1 MKQKLQVA
9 ILFQRDIQTDTVELA
24 LPIRTLVGVLSE
36 DGTKFYDRTG
46 QQVLNDIDNY
56 SDTSNCFGFYYPM
69 PFEDFMTSN
78 TPESVLQNINDYFKK
93 IKEKVYF
100 YKLETGTVNDFRL
113 KSMPIDEFNSKYSIT
128 VNYSTAANN
137 ITNIDFDLLAKENA
151 KMIGTDLEN
160 GETLENY
167 TDSDLD
173 LPDIKELYDKITK
186 NVLCQ
191 DAQIKKIL
199 TAIYKNILL
208 DNPKLKSN
216 ILIYGPS
223 GVGKTAILNQISEN
237 LGLPMVIEDA
247 TAYTIAGYKG
257 KDCTDA
263 LRRLYFAANGDIDL
277 AEHGILVFDEID
289 KKNKK
294 SSNDDG
300 VSTDG
305 VLNALL
311 KIVEGG
317 TFEVPIDE
325 SKNGDIIEFDTS
337 HLTVIVSGA
346 FEKMLNKSKKTEL
359 IGFNNPINVN
369 STEVSNNTLGIV
381 DKFIEYGMPKEF
393 IGRFNTFVELNSLTK
408 TDLKNILLN
417 PDSSVLKLY
426 IKDLADYKI
435 NIEFYDQIIERICD
449 LAYAKNTGARA
460 LNNIV
465 SELIDSILFE
475 AFQFKAE
482 EQNYV
487 IDNNTLKAQGLED
500 KKTEKSIVKTKTL

>member
-1 MKQKLQVA
+1 MTQELQVA
-9 ILFQRDIQTDTVELA
+9 ILFQNDIQTERVELA
-24 LPIRTLVGVLSE
+24 LPVRILIGILNE
-36 DGTKFYDRTG
+36 DGTKFYDITSN
-46 QQVLNDIDNY
+46 QVYTNLDYSSDSDNY
-56 SDTSNCFGFYYPM
+56 FGFYYPI
-69 PFEDFMTSN
+69 PLKDFIVKNTSEDTM
-78 TPESVLQNINDYFKK
+78 QNINNYFNK
-93 IKEKVYF
+93 IREKAYF
-100 YKLETGTVNDFRL
+100 YTLETGDSNDFLL
-113 KSMPIDEFNSKYSIT
+113 KSMPIKDFCSKYNLKI
-128 VNYSTAANN
+128 NYPVAAEDINKV
-137 ITNIDFDLLAKENA
+137 DFDALNKKNMKIFNPDQQISESEEVNF
-151 KMIGTDLEN
+151 
-160 GETLENY
+160 
-167 TDSDLD
+167 D
-173 LPDIKELYDKITK
+173 LPNIKDLYEKITK
-186 NVLCQ
+186 NILCQ
-191 DAQIKKIL
+191 DEQIKKIL

-294 SSNDDG
+294 SNNDDG
-300 VSTDG
+300 VSSDG

-359 IGFNNPINVN
+359 IGFNDSVNIN
-369 STEVSNNTLGIV
+369 STEVSNSTLGIV

-408 TDLKNILLN
+408 ADLKNILLN
-417 PDSSVLKLY
+417 SDSSVLKLY

-475 AFQFKAE
+475 AFQFKNE

>member
-1 MKQKLQVA
+1 MKKDLQVA
-9 ILFQRDIQTDTVELA
+9 ILFQNDIQTERVELA
-24 LPIRTLVGVLSE
+24 LPVRVLIGIINE
-36 DGTKFYDRTG
+36 DETKFYDIISQRVFT
-46 QQVLNDIDNY
+46 NIDYAPDSENH
-56 SDTSNCFGFYYPM
+56 FGFYYPI
-69 PFEDFMTSN
+69 PLKDFMIKN
-78 TPESVLQNINDYFKK
+78 TPADTMQNINDYLKK
-93 IKEKVYF
+93 IREKAYF
-100 YKLETGTVNDFRL
+100 YSLETDSTTDFLL
-113 KSMPIDEFNSKYSIT
+113 KSMPLKDFCSKYNMKIKYPVAVDDIT
-128 VNYSTAANN
+128 K
-137 ITNIDFDLLAKENA
+137 IDF
-151 KMIGTDLEN
+151 
-160 GETLENY
+160 ETLKKL
-167 TDSDLD
+167 DVKVFQSDLDKTEFKETSVDAD

-191 DAQIKKIL
+191 DAQVKKIL

-263 LRRLYFAANGDIDL
+263 LRRLYFAANGNITL

-300 VSTDG
+300 ISTDG

-393 IGRFNTFVELNSLTK
+393 IGRFNTFVELKSLTK
-408 TDLKNILLN
+408 VDLKNILLN
-417 PDSSVLKLY
+417 SDSSVLKLY